1 MANSVIG
8 IVVTFRM
15 SGTQRMEIAPSNDIC
30 TAKVRNESAAANQ
43 AFLSRLCYTQ

>member
-15 SGTQRMEIAPSNDIC
+15 SGTQRMEIAPLPQFSAVPPNPIRL
-30 TAKVRNESAAANQ
+30 ARKLKVR
-43 AFLSRLCYTQ
+43 LRI